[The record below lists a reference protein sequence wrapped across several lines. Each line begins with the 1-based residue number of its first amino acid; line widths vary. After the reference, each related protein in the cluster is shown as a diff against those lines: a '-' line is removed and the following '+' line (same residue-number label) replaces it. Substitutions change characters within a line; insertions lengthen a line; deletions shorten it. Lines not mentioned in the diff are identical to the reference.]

1 MDSPYFQLSV
11 PNLVLAAFLLLA
23 LAGLVALLRPFLRW
37 YLGIPRL
44 EEAFGRLEGRV
55 KRLQEMFE
63 EEEDAP
69 RGPALPRPGEDDGPG
84 LPGPGG

>member
-1 MDSPYFQLSV
+1 MDFPYFQLPA

-23 LAGLVALLRPFLRW
+23 LAGAAVLLRPFLRW

-44 EEAFGRLEGRV
+44 EEALGRLEGRV

-69 RGPALPRPGEDDGPG
+69 RGPALPRPDEDDGPG